1 MDPDIYKFYGGYSDG
16 QTNTIA
22 QEVERDMRIV
32 QEQINAY
39 SNDPTQAFE
48 AHDLPSLR
56 HGSPG
61 LKFTVSVSPIWGS
74 GGGTSWDDIPQPIS
88 YIEGKTRIAGLQFYG
103 EGYVDRIL
111 TTYETAEGKRWT
123 TQHGGGGGNPS
134 PQLQLGHGE
143 FITAAHGAG
152 SRYVLTNWA

>member
-1 MDPDIYKFYGGYSDG
+1 
-16 QTNTIA
+16 
-22 QEVERDMRIV
+22 MRIV

-88 YIEGKTRIAGLQFYG
+88 YIEGKTRIATACNSMAKGMWTGFLPPTRQRRANGGPRNTAVAAIPVPSRNWDMASSLQQ
-103 EGYVDRIL
+103 L
-111 TTYETAEGKRWT
+111 TD
-123 TQHGGGGGNPS
+123 Q
-134 PQLQLGHGE
+134 
-143 FITAAHGAG
+143 AADT
-152 SRYVLTNWA
+152 LTNWA